1 MSRTKLIM
9 LSLLAILALFTFAP
23 MAFGQSSDAKA
34 QPVRATAAVK
44 RILQIPAD
52 QVRVFSL
59 KNARASDLSRVLQEL
74 FRRSRTVA
82 VVPDARTNALVLSG
96 TQDELEQIAELIG
109 TLDSKSTVPVEQSSY
124 KHQTSVIVLKNR
136 RAQAVGML
144 VSELYARRASTTR
157 ARGSTVR
164 GDVRIVIDEELNA
177 IIAQASSEAMKNI
190 NGLITQ
196 LDVPVK

>member
-9 LSLLAILALFTFAP
+9 LSLLAILALFTFVP
-23 MAFGQSSDAKA
+23 IAFGQSADAEA

-44 RILQIPAD
+44 RTLQAPAD
-52 QVRVFSL
+52 QVKVFSL
-59 KNARASDLSRVLQEL
+59 KNARAADLSQVLQSL

-82 VVPDARTNALVLSG
+82 VVPDPRTNALVLSG
-96 TQDELEQIAELIG
+96 TQDELEQIADLLD
-109 TLDSKSTVPVEQSSY
+109 TLDSKSTTPVEQGAY
-124 KHQTSVIVLKNR
+124 KHETSVIVLRNR

-157 ARGSTVR
+157 GRGSADR

-177 IIAQASSEAMKNI
+177 IVAQASSDAMKNI
-190 NGLITQ
+190 KGLITQ